1 MATTA
6 LGLALQISASTA
18 GLQQGVQAVNKRLD
32 EMSAQA
38 EKTAK
43 GMNVLKTIEISRA
56 LIDGVK
62 AISSALT
69 SAASSAADLFN
80 NSRQIVAEL
89 KTMAAISNTSVENFQ
104 RLALAAASVGIEQ
117 DKLSDILKDVNDRVG
132 DFLQTGGGP
141 MADFFESIA
150 PKVGV
155 TAEHFK
161 DLSGPE
167 ALQLYVSSLEKAG
180 VNQQEMTFYLEA
192 MASDLTALLPLLKDG
207 GAGIEEFGSKA
218 DELGIV
224 LTEDQVAAVKEMN
237 GALSLVGQTMQGIIN
252 QVTAELAPTI
262 TQVAGEIVQMFQEM
276 GGQNIAA
283 TITEAL
289 FAFADSFLSGLSVL
303 VEVLGQIA
311 DGVLALLKNLG
322 VVKETA
328 DEEELRRLRAQAT
341 KTRVV
346 GAPGFGGGS
355 TVVRE
360 FAPTAAQAERIAEL
374 ERKLAQREEMGT
386 AGLLTSGLDA
396 VRETLNE
403 TREAFQNPQAPQET
417 VDATA
422 GVQRAV
428 EDGNNQ
434 VVEKLDEVVEA
445 VKPPPPV
452 SLAGT

>member
-289 FAFADSFLSGLSVL
+289 FTFADSFLSGLRVL

-311 DGVLALLKNLG
+311 DGVLALLKDLG
-322 VVKETA
+322 VVKESA
-328 DEEELRRLRAQAT
+328 DEQELARLREQAT
-341 KTRVV
+341 RTRML
-346 GAPGFGGGS
+346 PGGQFGGA
-355 TVVRE
+355 RQQRI
-360 FAPTAAQAERIAEL
+360 FDPTEEQAARIAEL
-374 ERKLAQREEMGT
+374 ERKIAQREEMGT
-386 AGLLTSGLDA
+386 AGMLTAGLDA
-396 VRETLNE
+396 VRDTLNE

-434 VVEKLDEVVEA
+434 VVEVLEEIRDGQETPVPVV
-445 VKPPPPV
+445 
-452 SLAGT
+452 L

>member
-276 GGQNIAA
+276 GGQNIAT

-289 FAFADSFLSGLSVL
+289 FTFADSFLSGLRVL

-311 DGVLALLKNLG
+311 DGVLALLKDLG
-322 VVKETA
+322 VVKESA
-328 DEEELRRLRAQAT
+328 DEQELARLREQAT
-341 KTRVV
+341 RTRML
-346 GAPGFGGGS
+346 PGGQFGGA
-355 TVVRE
+355 RQQRI
-360 FAPTAAQAERIAEL
+360 FDPTEEQAARIAEL
-374 ERKLAQREEMGT
+374 ERKIAQREEMGT
-386 AGLLTSGLDA
+386 AGMLTAGLDA
-396 VRETLNE
+396 VRDTLNE

-434 VVEKLDEVVEA
+434 VVEVLEEIRDGQET
-445 VKPPPPV
+445 PV
-452 SLAGT
+452 PVTL

>member
-18 GLQQGVQAVNKRLD
+18 GLQQEVQNANKRLD
-32 EMSAQA
+32 SMAEQAQ
-38 EKTAK
+38 KTAD
-43 GMNVLKTIEISRA
+43 GMKILSTIAIGRA
-56 LIDGVK
+56 LIDSAK
-62 AISSALT
+62 ALAGALS
-69 SAASSAADLFN
+69 SAASAAKALFDDSRNAIDAIGKLSSQTGVAVETIQSYQRAAGLSGVSIEEMTKALQKMQVNLGKIDEEAKTDPFRDLGLSAERLRESGAQESFEAIAD
-80 NSRQIVAEL
+80 
-89 KTMAAISNTSVENFQ
+89 AISG
-104 RLALAAASVGIEQ
+104 LATDAEKAAAANEIFGRS
-117 DKLSDILKDVNDRVG
+117 
-132 DFLQTGGGP
+132 
-141 MADFFESIA
+141 
-150 PKVGV
+150 GV
-155 TAEHFK
+155 
-161 DLSGPE
+161 
-167 ALQLYVSSLEKAG
+167 V
-180 VNQQEMTFYLEA
+180 
-192 MASDLTALLPLLKDG
+192 LLPLLNQ
-207 GAGIEEFGSKA
+207 GAEALARQREEA
-218 DELGIV
+218 EQLGILSEAEV
-224 LTEDQVAAVKEMN
+224 RSVEAMN
-237 GALSLVGQTMQGIIN
+237 DAFSDVGTAIQSIIN
-252 QVTAELAPTI
+252 QVTADLAPVI
-262 TQVAGEIVQMFQEM
+262 KEIADEVLKMLKGIGTE
-276 GGQNIAA
+276 NIAA

-341 KTRVV
+341 RTRVV

-360 FAPTAAQAERIAEL
+360 FAPTAEQAERIAEL

-428 EDGNNQ
+428 EEGNNQ

-445 VKPPPPV
+445 VRPPPPV
-452 SLAGT
+452 SLAGA

>member
-18 GLQQGVQAVNKRLD
+18 GLAKSVNDVNAKLD
-32 EMSAQA
+32 SMAEAGKKSAKDLA
-38 EKTAK
+38 I
-43 GMNVLKTIEISRA
+43 LKTIEISRA

-80 NSRQIVAEL
+80 NSRQVVAEL

-104 RLALAAASVGIEQ
+104 RLSLAAASVGIEN

-132 DFLQTGGGP
+132 DFLTTGGGP
-141 MADFFESIA
+141 MADFFENIA
-150 PKVGV
+150 PQVGV
-155 TAEHFK
+155 TADHFK

-180 VNQQEMTFYLEA
+180 ANQQEMTFYLEA

-237 GALSLVGQTMQGIIN
+237 GALSLVAHTMQGIIN
-252 QVTAELAPTI
+252 QVTAELAPI
-262 TQVAGEIVQMFQEM
+262 VTQVANEIVSMFQQM
-276 GGQNIAA
+276 GGQNIASV
-283 TITEAL
+283 ITEAL
-289 FAFADSFLSGLSVL
+289 FTFADSFLSGLSVL

-311 DGVLALLKNLG
+311 DGVLALLKDLG
-322 VVKETA
+322 VVKASA
-328 DEEELRRLRAQAT
+328 DEQELAAVREQAT
-341 KTRVV
+341 RRRML
-346 GAPGFGGGS
+346 PGGQFGGARQQ
-355 TVVRE
+355 VV
-360 FAPTAAQAERIAEL
+360 FDPTEEQKARIAEL
-374 ERKLAQREEMGT
+374 EARIARREEMGT

-403 TREAFQNPQAPQET
+403 TRDAFANPQAPQES
-417 VDATA
+417 VDATN

-428 EDGNNQ
+428 EDGNSQ
-434 VVEKLDEVVEA
+434 VVEELQGLREDMQQPE
-445 VKPPPPV
+445 PV
-452 SLAGT
+452 ALVG